1 MLKNMAS
8 ILSVTFT
15 EGDANPTKILGALSV
30 NTGNVSLIIRG
41 GIVYQ
46 RTFGDT
52 WHFKVGSIALP
63 NLI

>member
-1 MLKNMAS
+1 MIKNMLKNMAS

-41 GIVYQ
+41 GIVHQ
-46 RTFGDT
+46 RTFGELT
-52 WHFKVGSIALP
+52 L
-63 NLI
+63 

>member
-1 MLKNMAS
+1 MIKNMLKNMAS

-41 GIVYQ
+41 GIVHQ

-52 WHFKVGSIALP
+52 
-63 NLI
+63 